1 MNSNSGKGNT
11 PEVVNLEGSGSII
24 TNPDAHQGNI
34 GIENKGV
41 TSQTTES
48 TRKFSQQDSDQ
59 IKKIKNYL
67 YIEYSGH
74 CQICGDTFKGNK
86 SRNFFIMYS
95 LNRSKKGAQLQSDVN
110 RKGNSLSLC
119 PKHHTI
125 FDLGLQSFSFIEK
138 FYSSEISLTSIES
151 DFEFRDDVG
160 KGEDNEY
167 DGFYNRP
174 EESSFEKD
182 VFMLP
187 ITLFSNRFYLK
198 FTQDHI
204 QQFIE
209 VWNNN

>member
-1 MNSNSGKGNT
+1 
-11 PEVVNLEGSGSII
+11 
-24 TNPDAHQGNI
+24 
-34 GIENKGV
+34 
-41 TSQTTES
+41 
-48 TRKFSQQDSDQ
+48 
-59 IKKIKNYL
+59 
-67 YIEYSGH
+67 
-74 CQICGDTFKGNK
+74 
-86 SRNFFIMYS
+86 MYS
-95 LNRSKKGAQLQSDVN
+95 LSRSKKGAQLQSDVN

-125 FDLGLQSFSFIEK
+125 FDLGLQSFSFLEKLDQSELSLSSIEK
-138 FYSSEISLTSIES
+138 SF
-151 DFEFRDDVG
+151 DFRDDVG

-174 EESSFEKD
+174 EGSSFEKD

-209 VWNNN
+209 VLNNN